1 MPNIEPL
8 KYYKAEI
15 IEAKMTKSESP
26 KLEVQ
31 KYRVEPATRRA
42 ELSLKSHSECK

>member
-15 IEAKMTKSESP
+15 IEAKMTKSP